1 LRDAA
6 DASVEIPVALARERV
21 DTPTGEYLVRLGKP

>member
-6 DASVEIPVALARERV
+6 DASVEIPVALASERA
-21 DTPTGEYLVRLGKP
+21 DTPTREYLARLGKP